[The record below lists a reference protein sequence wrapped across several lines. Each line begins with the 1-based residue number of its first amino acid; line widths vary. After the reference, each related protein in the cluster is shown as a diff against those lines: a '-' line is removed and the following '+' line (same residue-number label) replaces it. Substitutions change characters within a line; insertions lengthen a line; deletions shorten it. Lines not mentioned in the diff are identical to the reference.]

1 MGSKAA
7 QVGEVQIGC
16 RCGELVAGG
25 RLGAHQNRSAAG
37 ILRADH
43 VNIGIAHEPNI
54 LSRGW
59 TGMRGAQTQSVIDM
73 GSMRLVACAI
83 AGAGEALEVIL
94 PAEMLCL
101 EAEEM
106 TTLVADH
113 AEID

>member
-54 LSRGW
+54 LPRGRAVYRLPYRQDL
-59 TGMRGAQTQSVIDM
+59 TGKVTAVVTVRPLN
-73 GSMRLVACAI
+73 GSQ
-83 AGAGEALEVIL
+83 AGAFAPPMKPRTRKFRVRL
-94 PAEMLCL
+94 
-101 EAEEM
+101 
-106 TTLVADH
+106 
-113 AEID
+113 